1 MWTSVQLFVEMSRF
15 ERIST
20 AVSVARVFRTAHRR
34 NQLRRTAAA
43 LGVGAIACASAAV
56 PGSLAGAASAE
67 ASGTTDVTFTV
78 AGEEGPLE
86 LTVPTSAPVV
96 WVNGQNEFGA
106 PMAVSAVR
114 DRRRGIGRSVTVSAS
129 ISDFT
134 HGAETIP
141 RSGVTYT
148 AGAETMGFRSTGPQT
163 LETTKPV
170 VGIASNSRPDVTFQW
185 TPSLRVDASDG
196 VTIGDYSAI
205 LTHSAV

>member
-1 MWTSVQLFVEMSRF
+1 M
-15 ERIST
+15 
-20 AVSVARVFRTAHRR
+20 
-34 NQLRRTAAA
+34 RRTAAA